1 MGKAVFVSSRW
12 TIQQCNNAM
21 LTAQWLE
28 GIMKSI
34 CMINVAT
41 RIYHIMTI
49 GLHAMATKIGAL
61 LPGKLV
67 LAAETEV
74 VAAADR

>member
-1 MGKAVFVSSRW
+1 
-12 TIQQCNNAM
+12 
-21 LTAQWLE
+21 
-28 GIMKSI
+28 MKSI

-41 RIYHIMTI
+41 LIYHIMTI

-74 VAAADR
+74 AAAADR